1 VFGPPSPLPRLALVC
16 YALAASL
23 GRVIAL
29 SRRPAGGPT
38 ASELCLAAPRIKSCA
53 LGDEAVFEEERG
65 SEISV
70 GGSEQG
76 RGHGTMQ
83 AGAGAGGARRAAGR
97 SLPSFSEAND
107 VRVRVVGDAVDAAAD
122 ADTADAAD
130 SAEAAPLVAPPPRP
144 AAASLAAPA
153 RSAGSSGG
161 GMRPGRPFRSLA
173 PSSATA
179 SAAAAATG
187 ADDSATD
194 GGGGGGG
201 ESILAPHAAEL
212 ARQDAALDR
221 LSENLSRLGEVARDI
236 GDEMSAQD
244 VAIAQVQGVADRAT
258 AAVDEATRQVEAV
271 VRRNG
276 AEQWV
281 PRLVW
286 ALALVLAAEVYY
298 VLFM

>member
-1 VFGPPSPLPRLALVC
+1 
-16 YALAASL
+16 
-23 GRVIAL
+23 
-29 SRRPAGGPT
+29 
-38 ASELCLAAPRIKSCA
+38 
-53 LGDEAVFEEERG
+53 
-65 SEISV
+65 
-70 GGSEQG
+70 
-76 RGHGTMQ
+76 MQ

-107 VRVRVVGDAVDAAAD
+107 VRVRVVGDAADAAAD

-130 SAEAAPLVAPPPRP
+130 SAEAAPLVAPPPRQP
-144 AAASLAAPA
+144 AASLAAPA
-153 RSAGSSGG
+153 RLAGSSGG

-173 PSSATA
+173 PSSAAA

-187 ADDSATD
+187 VDDSATD
-194 GGGGGGG
+194 GGGGGGGGGG

>member
-1 VFGPPSPLPRLALVC
+1 MLRAELLRAKASERPRL
-16 YALAASL
+16 Y
-23 GRVIAL
+23 
-29 SRRPAGGPT
+29 
-38 ASELCLAAPRIKSCA
+38 LAAPRVGSCA
-53 LGDEAVFEEERG
+53 LGDEAVFGEVRG
-65 SEISV
+65 SELAV
-70 GGSEQG
+70 GCSEALFVADQAAAEAVSAG
-76 RGHGTMQ
+76 PRPRHYMQ
-83 AGAGAGGARRAAGR
+83 AAAGAGGPRRAAGR

-107 VRVRVVGDAVDAAAD
+107 VRVRVVGDALDAAAD
-122 ADTADAAD
+122 TDADTDAAD

-144 AAASLAAPA
+144 PAASLAAPA

-173 PSSATA
+173 PSSAAA

-187 ADDSATD
+187 GGDSATD
-194 GGGGGGG
+194 GG